1 MNSQQRQ
8 GKGQARQSGFK
19 PGGAAGAAGKCVK
32 SRFDF
37 TFGWRQT
44 ATQCSRGHGQQSS
57 CFPFSSQTSVSSQFV
72 NSTNEW
78 HHGQAASGAS
88 GASGVTLMAAA
99 AGGNKKGQIHLI
111 ERRHP
116 IRPQLNMFLAMSS
129 TKFLFY
135 ISD

>member
-1 MNSQQRQ
+1 MANKVLVSLSLAKR
-8 GKGQARQSGFK
+8 
-19 PGGAAGAAGKCVK
+19 
-32 SRFDF
+32 
-37 TFGWRQT
+37 
-44 ATQCSRGHGQQSS
+44 
-57 CFPFSSQTSVSSQFV
+57 PFRV